1 MLIRR
6 IARPMLS
13 AVFISRGVDALRS
26 PKPAA
31 DAARPTLDGLSK
43 LPDPVGTN
51 VPSNAEMVARVN
63 AAVQIGGGLLLA
75 TGKLPRFASA
85 ALALTVVPGSLGGH
99 TFWSET
105 DPQRKAE
112 ERRAFVTD
120 VSLIGG
126 LIIAAVDT
134 EGRPSLGWR
143 GRRAARKVSDA
154 VSAALPVGAAT
165 GGALAD
171 SAFAEKLG
179 HGLHVGAERG
189 RELAHVA
196 AERGAEFAEVARERG
211 AELAEVARER
221 GPVLAEAARER
232 GAELAEIARGR
243 GAEFADVARERGAE
257 LADVARERGPVLAE
271 AARERGAGLA
281 DVARER
287 GGELADVA
295 RERGGELADTA
306 RTQVKQGRKRLR

>member
-13 AVFISRGVDALRS
+13 AAFISRGVESLRS

-31 DAARPTLDGLSK
+31 DAARPTLEGLSK

-51 VPSNAEMVARVN
+51 VPSNAETVARIN

-75 TGKLPRFASA
+75 TGKLPRLASA
-85 ALALTVVPGSLGGH
+85 ALAASVVPGSLGGH
-99 TFWSET
+99 MFWNQS
-105 DPQRKAE
+105 DPGRKAD
-112 ERRAFVTD
+112 ERRAFLTD

-126 LIIAAVDT
+126 LIIAAADT
-134 EGRPSLGWR
+134 EGKPSLGWR
-143 GRRAARKVSDA
+143 GRRAAQKVSGA
-154 VSAALPVGAAT
+154 VVAALPAGAAA
-165 GGALAD
+165 GGTLAD

-196 AERGAEFAEVARERG
+196 AERGAVLADVARERG
-211 AELAEVARER
+211 AEWAEVARER

-232 GAELAEIARGR
+232 GAELAE
-243 GAEFADVARERGAE
+243 VARERGAE
-257 LADVARERGPVLAE
+257 WAEVARERAPELAE
-271 AARERGAGLA
+271 DARA
-281 DVARER
+281 
-287 GGELADVA
+287 
-295 RERGGELADTA
+295 
-306 RTQVKQGRKRLR
+306 QVKQGRSRWRS

>member
-1 MLIRR
+1 
-6 IARPMLS
+6 MLS
-13 AVFISRGVDALRS
+13 AVFISRGIDALRS

-31 DAARPTLDGLSK
+31 DAARPTLEGLSK

-51 VPSNAEMVARVN
+51 VPSNAETVARIN

-75 TGKLPRFASA
+75 TGKLPRVASA

-99 TFWSET
+99 TFWSES
-105 DPQRKAE
+105 DPQRKTD
-112 ERRAFVTD
+112 ERRAFLTD

-143 GRRAARKVSDA
+143 GRRAAHKLSEA
-154 VSAALPVGAAT
+154 VRVALPAGAAT

-171 SAFAEKLG
+171 SALAEKVG
-179 HGLHVGAERG
+179 HGLQLGAERG

-196 AERGAEFAEVARERG
+196 HERG

-221 GPVLAEAARER
+221 APVLAEAALER
-232 GAELAEIARGR
+232 GAEWAE
-243 GAEFADVARERGAE
+243 VARERGAE
-257 LADVARERGPVLAE
+257 WAEAARERAPEYADVARERA
-271 AARERGAGLA
+271 
-281 DVARER
+281 
-287 GGELADVA
+287 
-295 RERGGELADTA
+295 GELADTA
-306 RTQVKQGRKRLR
+306 RTQAKERRSRWR